1 MKENESTMLETFDE
15 YARKNVYM
23 VLSNKEVD
31 KVNLKSRP
39 HRTFLGDCVISY
51 RIFLEKENGTACVI
65 VTNELAKELKLSEA
79 ELNLMALQNTK
90 RIFPAVFGDMS
101 AFLKEKTDL
110 EYQELEE
117 TGLCEDAVDV
127 VFLTNKRKMHG
138 AATMVYMENLRK
150 IADIFGGD
158 FFILPSSIH
167 EVICVRKSYIPDEI
181 DLKEILKCGNAETI
195 QPEEKL
201 GDKVFYYDRSSE
213 KLSVAAGS

>member
-1 MKENESTMLETFDE
+1 MEENKSTMLETFDE
-15 YARKNVYM
+15 YARRNVYA

-31 KVNLKSRP
+31 KANLKSRP

-51 RIFLEKENGTACVI
+51 RIFLEKENGMVCVI

-79 ELNLMALQNTK
+79 ELNRMALQNTE

-101 AFLKEKTDL
+101 TFLKEADL
-110 EYQELEE
+110 ECQALEE
-117 TGLCEDAVDV
+117 ADLCEDTVDV
-127 VFLTNKRKMHG
+127 VFLTNKRKIHG

-150 IADIFGGD
+150 IADIFGSD

-181 DLKEILKCGNAETI
+181 DLKEILKFGNTETI

-201 GDKVFYYDRSSE
+201 SDKVFYYDRSSE
-213 KLSVAAGS
+213 KLSVVAGS

>member
-1 MKENESTMLETFDE
+1 MEENESTMLETFDE
-15 YARKNVYM
+15 YARRNVYA

-31 KVNLKSRP
+31 KANLENRP

-51 RIFLEKENGTACVI
+51 RIFLEKENSMTCVI
-65 VTNELAKELKLSEA
+65 VTNELAKELKLSET
-79 ELNLMALQNTK
+79 ELNRLALQNTK
-90 RIFPAVFGDMS
+90 QIFPAVFGDMS

-110 EYQELEE
+110 ECKELEE
-117 TGLCEDAVDV
+117 TGLCEDNVDV
-127 VFLTNKRKMHG
+127 VFLTNKKRMHG

-150 IADIFGGD
+150 IADIFGSD

-181 DLKEILKCGNAETI
+181 DLKEILKFGNTETI

-201 GDKVFYYDRSSE
+201 SDKVFYYDRSSE